1 MNLRLLFAMTSCLA
15 AGFLG
20 TRWSARMKADTTRL
34 ADWLSLLDR
43 LHLVMAEGARSL
55 PDALDAAALHDVQP
69 DLLLRRLAAGLRD
82 DPTAELGT
90 LYRAYQPASAPEHSV
105 IDQLMAELDR
115 GALESRLLAIEQA
128 RGVIQLMHTEH
139 ADRSAR
145 DAPMWTR
152 LGWTAG
158 ACILILLM

>member
-1 MNLRLLFAMTSCLA
+1 MTLRLLFALMSCLA

-20 TRWSARMKADTTRL
+20 TRWSSRMKADTARL

-43 LHLVMAEGARSL
+43 LHLAMAEGTRSL
-55 PDALDAAALHDVQP
+55 PDALDAAAAHDVQP
-69 DLLLRRLAAGLRD
+69 DLLLHTLAAGLRN
-82 DPTAELGT
+82 DPTAELSV
-90 LYRAYQPASAPEHSV
+90 LYHAHQQNNTAEHSA
-105 IDQLMAELDR
+105 IGQLMTELGR
-115 GALESRLLAIEQA
+115 GSLESRLLAIDQT
-128 RGVIQLMHTEH
+128 RNVIQLMHAEH